1 MLEANPALLHRVGLS
16 LEQMQQRS
24 FLDFF
29 AGENLEELKHAFT
42 ALVMHG
48 REVRGLEVRAKTAQ
62 GEIFTYEVNATPV
75 QEQGQV
81 TTILSVARDVT
92 DRKRAEEVLQE
103 HAQIIDHIHDAVV
116 ATDLAGSITTWT
128 KGAERLYGYT
138 TEEMRGTS
146 IARLYPVEDHDL
158 LQHQVIAPLTEQGH
172 HEVEVRART
181 KAGAHVWV
189 QLSLSLLRNQAG
201 VPYGMIGYAMDIS
214 ARKQT
219 EEALRRSEQ
228 ELADFFENA
237 TVGLHWVGPD
247 GTILRVNQAELDLLG
262 YTREEYIG
270 HHIAEFHADPP
281 GDCRYAPAA
290 HPWPD
295 AAQLRGAAAV

>member
-1 MLEANPALLHRVGLS
+1 
-16 LEQMQQRS
+16 
-24 FLDFF
+24 
-29 AGENLEELKHAFT
+29 
-42 ALVMHG
+42 
-48 REVRGLEVRAKTAQ
+48 
-62 GEIFTYEVNATPV
+62 
-75 QEQGQV
+75 
-81 TTILSVARDVT
+81 
-92 DRKRAEEVLQE
+92 
-103 HAQIIDHIHDAVV
+103 
-116 ATDLAGSITTWT
+116 
-128 KGAERLYGYT
+128 
-138 TEEMRGTS
+138 MRGTS
-146 IARLYPVEDHDL
+146 IARLYPVEDHNL
-158 LQHQVIAPLTEQGH
+158 LQHQVIAPLQEQGH
-172 HEVEVRART
+172 REVEVRART